1 MIISEKTSYQLI
13 NKASAMVSNN
23 EQGNTTL
30 HIFLESLG
38 QDFLT
43 RISQDNN
50 RQQLSTKEK
59 LNVKQEVFE
68 SIQQVHKIIV

>member
-13 NKASAMVSNN
+13 NKASANN
-23 EQGNTTL
+23 EDGNTTL
-30 HIFLESLG
+30 DLFLESLG

-50 RQQLSTKEK
+50 PQRVVSSREE

-68 SIQQVHKIIV
+68 SIQQVQVYWKYC

>member
-13 NKASAMVSNN
+13 NKASANN
-23 EQGNTTL
+23 EEDNTTL
-30 HIFLESLG
+30 HLFLESLG

-50 RQQLSTKEK
+50 RQQLSTREK

-68 SIQQVHKIIV
+68 SELFAYNI

>member
-13 NKASAMVSNN
+13 NKASANN
-23 EQGNTTL
+23 EEGNTTL
-30 HIFLESLG
+30 DLFLESLG

-50 RQQLSTKEK
+50 PQRVVSSREE

-68 SIQQVHKIIV
+68 SIQQVQVYWKYC